1 MIRFDHRDTGRSTTI
16 PPGEATYAVED
27 LGEDLG
33 EDVVAILDAYGVGKA
48 NLVACRLA
56 DISRKFWRSA
66 VLNVWRR

>member
-16 PPGEATYAVED
+16 PPGEATYAV
-27 LGEDLG
+27 EDLG